1 MLAIEFLK
9 EFNWWYCCSNQRSS
23 VNNKLLANAH
33 KRYNLRL
40 YIVVHK
46 TLSMM
51 LELCFF
57 GIGEQCQLHHDNE
70 GMGYDLQEGNSL
82 GVRLLLKVSNPWLEI

>member
-1 MLAIEFLK
+1 
-9 EFNWWYCCSNQRSS
+9 
-23 VNNKLLANAH
+23 
-33 KRYNLRL
+33 
-40 YIVVHK
+40 
-46 TLSMM
+46 M

-82 GVRLLLKVSNPWLEI
+82 GVRQTSVSLLLKVSNPRVEI